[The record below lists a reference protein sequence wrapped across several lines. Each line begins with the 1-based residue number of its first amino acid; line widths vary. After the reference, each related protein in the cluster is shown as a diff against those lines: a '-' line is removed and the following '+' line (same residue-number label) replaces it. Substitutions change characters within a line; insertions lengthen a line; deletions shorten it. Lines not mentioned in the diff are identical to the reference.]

1 MFFAWWI
8 LHLFWILHLYIIK
21 LSDTDIEISL
31 QLDIKCYKIFIF
43 ARSKLNMKALLIIF
57 SPFNA

>member
-31 QLDIKCYKIFIF
+31 PVRYKMLQDFHICKIKIEYESFTHYF
-43 ARSKLNMKALLIIF
+43 LPL
-57 SPFNA
+57 